1 VKFEKAPEMLR
12 RAFER
17 EFENKTGRAATYRDR
32 SMMPL
37 DVRFGFLCVGAG
49 TGHLL

>member
-17 EFENKTGRAATYRDR
+17 EFGNETGRAATCHDS
-32 SMMPL
+32 SMTLL
-37 DVRFGFLCVGAG
+37 DVRFGFFCVAAG